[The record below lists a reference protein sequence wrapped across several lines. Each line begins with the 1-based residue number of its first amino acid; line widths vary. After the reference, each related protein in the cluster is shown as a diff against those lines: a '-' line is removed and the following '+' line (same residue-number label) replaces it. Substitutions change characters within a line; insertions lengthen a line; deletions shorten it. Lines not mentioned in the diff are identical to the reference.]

1 MAEDA
6 SAEPAIGTAALPP
19 IQLKTV
25 RTSGLS
31 TWSREEIYDDEG
43 RLPDL

>member
-6 SAEPAIGTAALPP
+6 LAEHAIGTAALPP
-19 IQLKTV
+19 IHLKTV
-25 RTSGLS
+25 RTSGSS
-31 TWSREEIYDDEG
+31 TWSREEIYSDEA